1 MTAQKFL
8 PKEPKQKIASDA
20 LVLWSVTR
28 PMQTSRLTSHQ
39 GVRAAYVVLTFA
51 LAAGIQPAVAEDTP
65 ARVEKA
71 VATLNKLTDSSGH
84 GMRLEE
90 IRNADCIAIV
100 PGFKKGAAVVGVG
113 YGRGFISCRNGDT
126 WSAPG
131 AITLDSGSLGVQLG
145 GEKIDLVILSIDKER
160 RSKLLSDRFTIGSDA
175 SAAWGNGKSAHADP
189 NAKILF
195 FGYTKGAFAG
205 FGLDGATLKPDES
218 GNKALYGKPITN
230 SEIVG
235 GGTAA
240 PAAAQPLV
248 SKLTS
253 LLHAESATK

>member
-1 MTAQKFL
+1 MRFAY
-8 PKEPKQKIASDA
+8 AV
-20 LVLWSVTR
+20 LVLAIAAGTR
-28 PMQTSRLTSHQ
+28 PAAAQDTS
-39 GVRAAYVVLTFA
+39 
-51 LAAGIQPAVAEDTP
+51 E
-65 ARVEKA
+65 RVQKA
-71 VATLNKLTDSSGH
+71 VAALGKLTDSSGH
-84 GMRLEE
+84 G
-90 IRNADCIAIV
+90 IRHEQIASADCIAVI
-100 PGFKKGAAVVGVG
+100 PGFKKGAAVVGIG

-145 GEKIDLVILSIDKER
+145 GEKIDIVILLLDKER

-195 FGYTKGAFAG
+195 FGNTKGAFAG

-218 GNKALYGKPITN
+218 GNKALYGKTIANT
-230 SEIVG
+230 EIVQ
-235 GGTAA
+235 GGTDT
-240 PAAAQPLV
+240 PAAAQSLV

-253 LLHAESATK
+253 LLHSESATQ